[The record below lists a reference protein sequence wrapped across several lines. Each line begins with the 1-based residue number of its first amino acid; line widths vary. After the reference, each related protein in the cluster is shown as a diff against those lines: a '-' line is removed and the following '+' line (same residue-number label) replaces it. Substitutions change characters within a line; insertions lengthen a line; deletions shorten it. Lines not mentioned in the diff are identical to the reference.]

1 MRHTS
6 KEDMSMKTSNKLLI
20 TAGAVILVLI
30 FSSIVIS
37 RSTVDELLQN
47 QQINV
52 SVTSESSNIS

>member
-1 MRHTS
+1 
-6 KEDMSMKTSNKLLI
+6 MKTSNKLLI

>member
-1 MRHTS
+1 
-6 KEDMSMKTSNKLLI
+6 MKTSNKLLV

-37 RSTVDELLQN
+37 RSTVDELLHS

-52 SVTSESSNIS
+52 SANSEISHIS

>member
-1 MRHTS
+1 
-6 KEDMSMKTSNKLLI
+6 MKTSNKLLI

-37 RSTVDELLQN
+37 RSTVDELLHS

-52 SVTSESSNIS
+52 SAKSESSNIG